1 MFVLNNL
8 NMGSIYK
15 GIDTNIEDVDSDKDL
30 EEIVGVLNNIGSLV
44 SERDDVK
51 FRDEEIKRIYN
62 ILRKYQYKNVLLVG
76 DYGSGKRSV
85 IEGYCKYFL
94 DKGDRDTVYKLNF
107 SEVLKIATSPIEFDK
122 IINDLF
128 YIVANEDAKMTLNI
142 DNIGEL
148 LNNNIYGNAGYSFIN
163 KMIKYIDDF
172 GIKIIATATYRELKN
187 IEECYPMILDYFTII
202 KLKDLNQE
210 ETSEIIFNLKEH
222 FENEF
227 KLKLPEGFENTICS
241 NADRYIKDKAMP
253 GKAENLLDE
262 VCSYIFNRNNDSEEI
277 KKIVDE
283 ITAKK
288 LDLSE
293 FVDTNG
299 YNDAVKLSEEIIEL
313 DLKLEELKNK
323 RENIKVT
330 NTDLLE
336 ALGSILGVRMSKL
349 DKDQTTFLKEM
360 PKVIK
365 ENVIGQDET
374 VDRVVKNIR
383 RNRLGL
389 RKRNHSAGNFI
400 FIGSTGVGK
409 THLTKQ
415 LAKYLYGSEDEMLR
429 FDMSEYQAEIDVSKL
444 LGSAPGYIGYKESG
458 LLVRGLDKKPECVIL
473 FDEIEKAHPRVY
485 DMLLQLLDE
494 GFITGS
500 DGKKRD
506 ANKCLIIFTSNIGVK
521 TAKEMSSPLG
531 FTSDV
536 NKKKGQKKED
546 IIRKALNKRFSPEF
560 LNRLDGIC
568 YFNSLDKETLTKIL
582 YKELDEMNVNIKS
595 ITGKEVKITK
605 NVEDWLI
612 GKVESE
618 DNGARPIIRM
628 LQQDIEEEIANLYID
643 EDPVLIN
650 KKKFI
655 NVDLV
660 DGEIKIV

>member
-1 MFVLNNL
+1 
-8 NMGSIYK
+8 MGSIYK
-15 GIDTNIEDVDSDKDL
+15 GMNTNIEEVDNTKDL
-30 EEIVGVLNNIGSLV
+30 EEIIGTLNDIGSWV
-44 SERDDVK
+44 VERNDIK
-51 FRDEEIKRIYN
+51 FRDDEIKRIYN

-85 IEGYCKYFL
+85 IEGYCKYLLENGENEIVFKL
-94 DKGDRDTVYKLNF
+94 DF
-107 SEVLKIATSPIEFDK
+107 PEILKMATNPSEFDK
-122 IINDLF
+122 IVSDLF
-128 YIVANEDAKMTLNI
+128 YVAGNDDSLNMTVNI

-148 LNNNIYGNAGYSFIN
+148 LNNNLYGNAGHSFIS
-163 KMIKYIDDF
+163 KMIKYIDEYSV
-172 GIKIIATATYRELKN
+172 KILATATHRELKE
-187 IEECYPMILDYFTII
+187 IEEHFPTLFDYFTVI
-202 KLKDLNQE
+202 KLKEFTVE
-210 ETSEIIFNLKEH
+210 ESSEIILNVKEI

-227 KLKLPEGFENTICS
+227 KLKLPEGFENLICVNS
-241 NADRYIKDKAMP
+241 DRYIKDKAMP
-253 GKAENLLDE
+253 GKAVNLLDE
-262 VCSYIFNRNNDSEEI
+262 TCSYIFNKYNDNDDIKNLIEEI
-277 KKIVDE
+277 N
-283 ITAKK
+283 TKK
-288 LDLSE
+288 LDLGE
-293 FVDTNG
+293 FVDSNG
-299 YNDAVKLSEEIIEL
+299 YKDAVNLTEEIVNLEL
-313 DLKLEELKNK
+313 KMEELKNK
-323 RENIKVT
+323 RKKIKVS

-349 DKDQTTFLKEM
+349 DKDQTVFLKEM
-360 PKVIK
+360 PTVIK
-365 ENVIGQDET
+365 ESVIGQDET
-374 VDRVVKNIR
+374 VDRVIKNIR

-389 RKRNHSAGNFI
+389 RKSNHSAGNFI

-409 THLTKQ
+409 THLAKQ

-429 FDMSEYQAEIDVSKL
+429 FDMSEYQAEIDAAKL
-444 LGSAPGYIGYKESG
+444 LGSAPGYVGYKESG
-458 LLVRGLDKKPECVIL
+458 LLVRGLDKKPESVIL

-485 DMLLQLLDE
+485 DVLLQLLDE

-506 ANKCLIIFTSNIGVK
+506 ATKCLIIFTSNIGVK
-521 TAKEMSSPLG
+521 SAKEMSSPLG

-595 ITGKEVKITK
+595 ITGKEVKINK

-612 GKVESE
+612 EKVESE

-643 EDPVLIN
+643 EDPVILN
-650 KKKFI
+650 SKKFI

>member
-1 MFVLNNL
+1 
-8 NMGSIYK
+8 MGSIYK
-15 GIDTNIEDVDSDKDL
+15 GMSTNIEEIENPKNI
-30 EEIVGVLNNIGSLV
+30 EEIIGVLNDIGSWV
-44 SERDDVK
+44 VERNDIK
-51 FRDEEIKRIYN
+51 FRDDEIKRIYN
-62 ILRKYQYKNVLLVG
+62 ILRKYQYRNILLVG

-85 IEGYCKYFL
+85 IEGYCKYLLENGENENVFKL
-94 DKGDRDTVYKLNF
+94 DF
-107 SEVLKIATSPIEFDK
+107 PEILKKATNPSEFDE
-122 IINDLF
+122 IVSDLF
-128 YIVANEDAKMTLNI
+128 YIAGNDDSLNMTVNI

-148 LNNNIYGNAGYSFIN
+148 LNSNLYGNAGHSFIS
-163 KMIKYIDDF
+163 KMIKYIDEYSV
-172 GIKIIATATYRELKN
+172 KILATATHRELKE
-187 IEECYPMILDYFTII
+187 IEEHFPTLLDYFTVI
-202 KLKDLNQE
+202 KLKEFTVEESSDIILNVK
-210 ETSEIIFNLKEH
+210 EI

-227 KLKLPEGFENTICS
+227 KLKLPEGFENFICVNS
-241 NADRYIKDKAMP
+241 DRYIKDKAMP
-253 GKAENLLDE
+253 GKAVNLLDE
-262 VCSYIFNRNNDSEEI
+262 TCSYIFNKYNDNEDI
-277 KKIVDE
+277 KNLIDE
-283 ITAKK
+283 INTKK

-293 FVDTNG
+293 FVDSNE
-299 YNDAVKLSEEIIEL
+299 YNDSVNLAEEIVEL
-313 DLKLEELKNK
+313 ELNLEEVKNK
-323 RENIKVT
+323 RKKIKVT
-330 NTDLLE
+330 NADLLE

-360 PKVIK
+360 PTVIK
-365 ENVIGQDET
+365 ESVIGQDET
-374 VDRVVKNIR
+374 VDRVIKNIR

-389 RKRNHSAGNFI
+389 RKSNHSAGNFI

-409 THLTKQ
+409 THLAKQ

-429 FDMSEYQAEIDVSKL
+429 FDMSEYQAEIDAAKL
-444 LGSAPGYIGYKESG
+444 LGSAPGYVGYKESG
-458 LLVRGLDKKPECVIL
+458 LLVRGLDKKPESVIL

-485 DMLLQLLDE
+485 DVLLQLLDE

-506 ANKCLIIFTSNIGVK
+506 ATKCLIIFTSNIGVK
-521 TAKEMSSPLG
+521 SAKEMSSPLG

-595 ITGKEVKITK
+595 ITGKEVKINK
-605 NVEDWLI
+605 SVEDWLI

-643 EDPVLIN
+643 EDPVILN
-650 KKKFI
+650 SKKFI